1 MFPMLV
7 KSTSRGHSYE
17 YVHLCESVWKHGRSS
32 RRTVVSL
39 GRKDLL
45 AQHLDRIFE
54 LCRGHKPA
62 SPDDAVP
69 LNSFRIGPFLALRR
83 LWHEFG
89 LPERLGNLSDRV
101 LVLVANRLTAPASE
115 HALADWLRT
124 YFACDSQGR
133 RFAPAYLS
141 DAQRQAAQ
149 NPRVKV
155 QAFQLQKWY
164 RTLDALLP
172 LKAALEEHLFGR
184 FRHLF
189 APHCDLVFYDLTST
203 YFEGLGPAELAQHGY
218 SRDQRP
224 RNPQLLVGVAMVDGL
239 PVSHTVFAGNRR
251 DSTTVQEVI
260 ADLRKRFGL
269 ERFVFVGDRGMKSE
283 ASVAALE
290 EQGLGYLMAVQGRRN
305 PEMEAALQAVREE
318 AWAPCE
324 GADGRVKA
332 NGSRVQEVTEEGSR
346 RRRFLVHSPERERHE
361 RKLREAEQDKV
372 RERLER
378 LRERVA
384 LGEFGKRAQRE
395 VQAERERSEV
405 EAEAVREQAAG
416 LIGEAAGKILSQNH
430 GQRYYDWRL
439 AGEERLEY
447 WENES
452 CAQEKRREG
461 HWLLETE
468 ETELGAVE
476 AVRAYQELWRVE
488 AAFRSMKDVLELRP
502 IWHRTDERVQAH
514 VLVAALA
521 LTFDRILQRKLE
533 KAGLRLSSR
542 AAWEA
547 LEAVSLVE
555 FEMPG
560 RPPKAGICVNGE
572 EGGHGNEAR
581 KVLRALGVALEAPQP
596 PENGD
601 RIVH

>member
-1 MFPMLV
+1 M
-7 KSTSRGHSYE
+7 
-17 YVHLCESVWKHGRSS
+17 
-32 RRTVVSL
+32 
-39 GRKDLL
+39 
-45 AQHLDRIFE
+45 
-54 LCRGHKPA
+54 
-62 SPDDAVP
+62 
-69 LNSFRIGPFLALRR
+69 
-83 LWHEFG
+83 
-89 LPERLGNLSDRV
+89 
-101 LVLVANRLTAPASE
+101 
-115 HALADWLRT
+115 
-124 YFACDSQGR
+124 
-133 RFAPAYLS
+133 
-141 DAQRQAAQ
+141 
-149 NPRVKV
+149 

-172 LKAALEEHLFGR
+172 LKASLEEHLFGR

-189 APHCDLVFYDLTST
+189 APHCELVFYGLTST
-203 YFEGLGPAELAQHGY
+203 YFEGLGPEELAQHGY

-224 RNPQLLVGVAMVDGL
+224 RHPQLLVGVAMVDGL

-251 DSTTVQEVI
+251 DSTTVREVL

-269 ERFVFVGDRGMKSE
+269 GRFVFVGDRGMKSE

-305 PEMEAALQAVREE
+305 PEMAAALQAVREE

-346 RRRFLVHSPERERHE
+346 RRRFLVHAPERERHE

-395 VQAERERSEV
+395 VQAEREK
-405 EAEAVREQAAG
+405 AAG

-542 AAWEA
+542 AAWAA

-560 RPPKAGICVNGE
+560 RPRKAGICVNGE
-572 EGGHGNEAR
+572 EGGHGNEVAT
-581 KVLRALGVALEAPQP
+581 VSWTLRCAVGAVALERAAP
-596 PENGD
+596 
-601 RIVH
+601 

>member
-1 MFPMLV
+1 
-7 KSTSRGHSYE
+7 
-17 YVHLCESVWKHGRSS
+17 
-32 RRTVVSL
+32 
-39 GRKDLL
+39 
-45 AQHLDRIFE
+45 
-54 LCRGHKPA
+54 
-62 SPDDAVP
+62 
-69 LNSFRIGPFLALRR
+69 
-83 LWHEFG
+83 
-89 LPERLGNLSDRV
+89 
-101 LVLVANRLTAPASE
+101 
-115 HALADWLRT
+115 
-124 YFACDSQGR
+124 
-133 RFAPAYLS
+133 
-141 DAQRQAAQ
+141 
-149 NPRVKV
+149 
-155 QAFQLQKWY
+155 
-164 RTLDALLP
+164 
-172 LKAALEEHLFGR
+172 
-184 FRHLF
+184 
-189 APHCDLVFYDLTST
+189 
-203 YFEGLGPAELAQHGY
+203 
-218 SRDQRP
+218 
-224 RNPQLLVGVAMVDGL
+224 
-239 PVSHTVFAGNRR
+239 
-251 DSTTVQEVI
+251 
-260 ADLRKRFGL
+260 
-269 ERFVFVGDRGMKSE
+269 MK
-283 ASVAALE
+283 
-290 EQGLGYLMAVQGRRN
+290 YN
-305 PEMEAALQAVREE
+305 T
-318 AWAPCE
+318 WAPCE

-395 VQAERERSEV
+395 VQAERE
-405 EAEAVREQAAG
+405 QAAG

-430 GQRYYDWRL
+430 GQRYYDWRRE
-439 AGEERLEY
+439 GEERLEY

-560 RPPKAGICVNGE
+560 RPRKAGICVTGE

-596 PENGD
+596 PQNGD

>member
-1 MFPMLV
+1 M
-7 KSTSRGHSYE
+7 
-17 YVHLCESVWKHGRSS
+17 
-32 RRTVVSL
+32 
-39 GRKDLL
+39 
-45 AQHLDRIFE
+45 
-54 LCRGHKPA
+54 
-62 SPDDAVP
+62 
-69 LNSFRIGPFLALRR
+69 
-83 LWHEFG
+83 
-89 LPERLGNLSDRV
+89 
-101 LVLVANRLTAPASE
+101 
-115 HALADWLRT
+115 
-124 YFACDSQGR
+124 
-133 RFAPAYLS
+133 
-141 DAQRQAAQ
+141 
-149 NPRVKV
+149 
-155 QAFQLQKWY
+155 
-164 RTLDALLP
+164 
-172 LKAALEEHLFGR
+172 
-184 FRHLF
+184 
-189 APHCDLVFYDLTST
+189 FYDLTST
-203 YFEGLGPAELAQHGY
+203 YFEGLGPEELAQHGY

-224 RNPQLLVGVAMVDGL
+224 RNPQLLVGLPMVDGL

-372 RERLER
+372 RERL
-378 LRERVA
+378 ERVA

-560 RPPKAGICVNGE
+560 RPRKAGICVNGE

-581 KVLRALGVALEAPQP
+581 KVLRALGVALGSAAPRKRGPNRPLKRLQT
-596 PENGD
+596 
-601 RIVH
+601 

>member
-1 MFPMLV
+1 M
-7 KSTSRGHSYE
+7 
-17 YVHLCESVWKHGRSS
+17 
-32 RRTVVSL
+32 
-39 GRKDLL
+39 
-45 AQHLDRIFE
+45 
-54 LCRGHKPA
+54 
-62 SPDDAVP
+62 
-69 LNSFRIGPFLALRR
+69 
-83 LWHEFG
+83 
-89 LPERLGNLSDRV
+89 
-101 LVLVANRLTAPASE
+101 
-115 HALADWLRT
+115 
-124 YFACDSQGR
+124 
-133 RFAPAYLS
+133 
-141 DAQRQAAQ
+141 
-149 NPRVKV
+149 

-189 APHCDLVFYDLTST
+189 APHCELVFYDLTST
-203 YFEGLGPAELAQHGY
+203 YFEGLGPEELAQHGY

-251 DSTTVQEVI
+251 DSTTVREVL

-269 ERFVFVGDRGMKSE
+269 GRFVFVGDRGMKSE

-305 PEMEAALQAVREE
+305 PEMAAALQAVREE

-346 RRRFLVHSPERERHE
+346 RRRFLVHAPERERHE

-395 VQAERERSEV
+395 VQAEREPPEGERSEV
-405 EAEAVREQAAG
+405 EAEAVREKAAG

-452 CAQEKRREG
+452 CVQEKRREG

-468 ETELGAVE
+468 ETALGAVE

-488 AAFRSMKDVLELRP
+488 AGLPQHEGRAGATPDLASHGRAGAGARAGGGLGADVRP
-502 IWHRTDERVQAH
+502 DPAAQAGEGG
-514 VLVAALA
+514 VA
-521 LTFDRILQRKLE
+521 
-533 KAGLRLSSR
+533 
-542 AAWEA
+542 
-547 LEAVSLVE
+547 VE
-555 FEMPG
+555 FPG
-560 RPPKAGICVNGE
+560 GVGGAGGGEPGGVRDAGAATEGGDLCQRRGGRSRQRGAQGAAGAGRRPGGSAAPPKRGPN
-572 EGGHGNEAR
+572 R
-581 KVLRALGVALEAPQP
+581 PLKRLQT
-596 PENGD
+596 
-601 RIVH
+601 

>member
-7 KSTSRGHSYE
+7 KSTSRGRSYE

-62 SPDDAVP
+62 SPADAVP

-189 APHCDLVFYDLTST
+189 APHCELVFYDLTST
-203 YFEGLGPAELAQHGY
+203 YFEGLGPEELAQHGY

-251 DSTTVQEVI
+251 DSTTVREVL

-269 ERFVFVGDRGMKSE
+269 GRFVFVGDRGMKSE

-305 PEMEAALQAVREE
+305 PEMAAALQ
-318 AWAPCE
+318 
-324 GADGRVKA
+324 
-332 NGSRVQEVTEEGSR
+332 
-346 RRRFLVHSPERERHE
+346 
-361 RKLREAEQDKV
+361 
-372 RERLER
+372 
-378 LRERVA
+378 
-384 LGEFGKRAQRE
+384 
-395 VQAERERSEV
+395 
-405 EAEAVREQAAG
+405 AVREQAAG

-452 CAQEKRREG
+452 CVQEKRREG

-468 ETELGAVE
+468 ETALGAVE

-542 AAWEA
+542 AAWAA

-560 RPPKAGICVNGE
+560 QPRKAGICVNGE

-596 PENGD
+596 PQNGD

>member
-1 MFPMLV
+1 MSARV
-7 KSTSRGHSYE
+7 TGSAHDATSVGDHSTAIAATAQIVRNFVDTPS
-17 YVHLCESVWKHGRSS
+17 VHEMGV
-32 RRTVVSL
+32 T
-39 GRKDLL
+39 
-45 AQHLDRIFE
+45 
-54 LCRGHKPA
+54 P
-62 SPDDAVP
+62 
-69 LNSFRIGPFLALRR
+69 
-83 LWHEFG
+83 
-89 LPERLGNLSDRV
+89 
-101 LVLVANRLTAPASE
+101 
-115 HALADWLRT
+115 
-124 YFACDSQGR
+124 
-133 RFAPAYLS
+133 
-141 DAQRQAAQ
+141 
-149 NPRVKV
+149 
-155 QAFQLQKWY
+155 
-164 RTLDALLP
+164 
-172 LKAALEEHLFGR
+172 
-184 FRHLF
+184 
-189 APHCDLVFYDLTST
+189 
-203 YFEGLGPAELAQHGY
+203 
-218 SRDQRP
+218 
-224 RNPQLLVGVAMVDGL
+224 LLVGVAMVDGL

-290 EQGLGYLMAVQGRRN
+290 EQGLGYLMAVQGR
-305 PEMEAALQAVREE
+305 
-318 AWAPCE
+318 
-324 GADGRVKA
+324 
-332 NGSRVQEVTEEGSR
+332 
-346 RRRFLVHSPERERHE
+346 HE

-395 VQAERERSEV
+395 RSEV

-416 LIGEAAGKILSQNH
+416 LIGAAAGKILSQNH

-452 CAQEKRREG
+452 CAQEKRWEG

-514 VLVAALA
+514 VLVVALA

-547 LEAVSLVE
+547 LEAVRLVE
-555 FEMPG
+555 FEMTG
-560 RPPKAGICVNGE
+560 RPRKAGCCFSVCFSGFYQII
-572 EGGHGNEAR
+572 
-581 KVLRALGVALEAPQP
+581 P
-596 PENGD
+596 
-601 RIVH
+601 